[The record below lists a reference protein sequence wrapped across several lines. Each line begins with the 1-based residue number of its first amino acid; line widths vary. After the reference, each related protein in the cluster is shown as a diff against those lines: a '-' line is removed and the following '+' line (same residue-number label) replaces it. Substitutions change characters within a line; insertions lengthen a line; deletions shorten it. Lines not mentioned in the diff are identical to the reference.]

1 MESCTPE
8 KKDKNSKIIEK
19 VLNIIYLILIILY
32 FISLY
37 LIQINYDSN
46 FFIKYFKISSFVLLI
61 VSLITFEIAYKK
73 ENIKIGIHGIETL
86 SVSIFTLLIQYM
98 TRVFYVGIQEYIKL
112 CIGITISYYIL
123 KIIIKYTNENKQKLD
138 DLSDIKEIVKDKPI
152 KKLTKRK
159 NINNAKD

>member
-8 KKDKNSKIIEK
+8 KKDKKSKIIEK
-19 VLNIIYLILIILY
+19 VLNIIYVILIILY
-32 FISLY
+32 FIILY

-86 SVSIFTLLIQYM
+86 IVSIFTLLIQYM
-98 TRVFYVGIQEYIKL
+98 TRVFNVGIQEYIKL

>member
-73 ENIKIGIHGIETL
+73 ENTKIGIHGIETL
-86 SVSIFTLLIQYM
+86 VVSIFTLLIQYM

-112 CIGITISYYIL
+112 CIGITIAYYIL

-138 DLSDIKEIVKDKPI
+138 NLSDIKEIVKAKPI

>member
-19 VLNIIYLILIILY
+19 ILNIIYLILIILY

-46 FFIKYFKISSFVLLI
+46 FFIKYFKNSSFVLLI

-73 ENIKIGIHGIETL
+73 ENTKILWNFI
-86 SVSIFTLLIQYM
+86 
-98 TRVFYVGIQEYIKL
+98 
-112 CIGITISYYIL
+112 
-123 KIIIKYTNENKQKLD
+123 
-138 DLSDIKEIVKDKPI
+138 
-152 KKLTKRK
+152 
-159 NINNAKD
+159 